1 MKIAITGTHGAGK
14 STLSY
19 VLASQFKLIGKN
31 VKIIQEVAR
40 ACPFP
45 INEGMSKEAA
55 IWIFL
60 EHARKELEAEKKHE
74 IVVCDR
80 TLYDSFVYA
89 KHFNLFD
96 RNDPDTEFERL
107 AYARLQDYDKIFFVE
122 PTMPLLVDNVRSP
135 DEEFRNSVHGIF
147 EGIIHSLSN
156 VVKIDQK
163 LIFEDKEIWKSYCQQ
178 LLSPL
183 SLALI

>member
-19 VLASQFKLIGKN
+19 VLASQFKLMGKN

-40 ACPFP
+40 TCPFP

-89 KHFNLFD
+89 KHFKLFELD
-96 RNDPDTEFERL
+96 DPDTQFERL
-107 AYARLQDYDKIFFVE
+107 AYERLKDYDKIFFVE
-122 PTMPLLVDNVRSP
+122 PTLPLLVDNVRSP
-135 DEEFRNSVHGIF
+135 DEEFRDSVHAIF
-147 EGIIHSLSN
+147 EGVIQTLSN
-156 VVKIDQK
+156 VEKIDQK
-163 LIFEDKEIWKSYCQQ
+163 LIFEDREIWKSYCQQ
-178 LLSPL
+178 LQLPL
-183 SLALI
+183 SLALT